1 MTHRIQIEENA
12 YLNVEDFGEGQPIVF
27 LHGWPANN
35 KMFEYQAQHV
45 VNNGYRYIGI
55 DHRGFGLSDTTAS
68 GYDYDTIVD
77 DVQKVVDELNLKN
90 YVVVGFSVGG
100 ALALKYAAKHN
111 NPDLEKMIL
120 LGPAGPSF
128 TQREGY
134 PYGMEVDDVTDL
146 MKSISDDQPKAI
158 TEFGD
163 TFFSSKTDVSDE
175 YKNYFTQLTLTSSLI
190 GTVKLLESLRNED
203 LREDVKNIDLPVYGI
218 HGTDDA
224 ACPIEFSEVLEKTMP
239 NYQLTRVSD
248 VGHALFVEKKHEI
261 NDLIIELLKK

>member
-68 GYDYDTIVD
+68 GYGYDTIVD
-77 DVQKVVDELNLKN
+77 DVQKVVDELNLRN

-111 NPDLEKMIL
+111 NPDLEK
-120 LGPAGPSF
+120 
-128 TQREGY
+128 
-134 PYGMEVDDVTDL
+134 
-146 MKSISDDQPKAI
+146 
-158 TEFGD
+158 
-163 TFFSSKTDVSDE
+163 
-175 YKNYFTQLTLTSSLI
+175 
-190 GTVKLLESLRNED
+190 
-203 LREDVKNIDLPVYGI
+203 
-218 HGTDDA
+218 
-224 ACPIEFSEVLEKTMP
+224 
-239 NYQLTRVSD
+239 
-248 VGHALFVEKKHEI
+248 
-261 NDLIIELLKK
+261 